1 MEQFVGRAS
10 PLYRCC
16 CRESNDR
23 GRSLTLVVLVKLLMY
38 LLFFIAVV
46 VVVVVVN
53 SVVYNFGEN
62 GENVVKRTRN
72 ILHVSVG

>member
-46 VVVVVVN
+46 VVVVVN
-53 SVVYNFGEN
+53 SVVYNF